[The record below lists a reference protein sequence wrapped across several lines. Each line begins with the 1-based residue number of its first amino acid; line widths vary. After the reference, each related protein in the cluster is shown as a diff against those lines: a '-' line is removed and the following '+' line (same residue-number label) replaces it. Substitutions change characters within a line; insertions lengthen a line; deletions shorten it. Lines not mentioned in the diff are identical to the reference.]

1 MRAQYIK
8 SPYWLIDLTV
18 CGGRKDEVTRVVAP
32 DAGDAH
38 LSIVMLRFGQRAAVP
53 LPPKLTV
60 RGYRCRAITN
70 DSAVPALGEALR
82 DGHILRVMSLPVSSS
97 FKCPQVRCRTFYAVT
112 PATEEPDRAPRCVV
126 CNTPF
131 LARDGAS
138 YLSYRPT
145 NDIVE
150 RRPVQEGLPH

>member
-1 MRAQYIK
+1 M
-8 SPYWLIDLTV
+8 
-18 CGGRKDEVTRVVAP
+18 
-32 DAGDAH
+32 
-38 LSIVMLRFGQRAAVP
+38 
-53 LPPKLTV
+53 
-60 RGYRCRAITN
+60 
-70 DSAVPALGEALR
+70 
-82 DGHILRVMSLPVSSS
+82 SS

-145 NDIVE
+145 GDVVD
-150 RRPVQEGLPH
+150 RRPGQESLPH